1 VWPKHLL
8 IGING
13 FDRGAN
19 PVESRQGRSMGAHK
33 NLRPNAHHER
43 ERHINRRPD
52 WLPQSIVPG
61 IGNHAD
67 DLHPVVAV
75 RYGLQVWR
83 FTLQIRETQLL
94 ANRIA
99 LRPILPRKSLV
110 NHAQACPAH
119 WFRAVPQPPG

>member
-1 VWPKHLL
+1 MCSIHCWRSRVWPKHLL

-83 FTLQIRETQLL
+83 VTLQIREKQVLAVWISLL
-94 ANRIA
+94 SVLYRNMLIHHVLQCMA
-99 LRPILPRKSLV
+99 
-110 NHAQACPAH
+110 
-119 WFRAVPQPPG
+119 